1 MITISQDIL
10 RAALNA
16 VTRASQKN
24 ILPAFSL
31 VRLDADVQG
40 HLSLSC
46 FNGESAARAIVQVA
60 CDEDL
65 SVCVDA
71 QTLNAVVET
80 LAGPIQLSVEG
91 NSFLLNSQANRTTL
105 RIVDEQLPI
114 IGEETI
120 QILATVSGAILRS
133 LLRVLLFASTD
144 GSRAALQ
151 VVHLTVEKDSI
162 LAQAADGFSAGS
174 VRENVQGIQQ
184 QTTLSLPWNFARLLS
199 TLVEEHDTVRMGTSD
214 PNRVLFQITNAEA
227 SKDLTLATVTG
238 AENFPAVQIGTLI
251 EQARSDVLAHL
262 TVQQTSLMQTIRMV
276 QAMGT
281 HNTFLKASGGVV
293 KMASEETPT
302 GQARNVLDGTANG
315 EDASVWLSSAFLKR
329 AAESCKGE
337 IVIKLADGKKPVL
350 LEAGAFT
357 VLIMP
362 LLLEGAKD
370 PFPEDEA
377 VASSLQVEPVETLPE
392 MAMA

>member
-1 MITISQDIL
+1 MITISQDSL

-40 HLSLSC
+40 QLSLSC

-71 QTLNAVVET
+71 LTLNAVVET

-105 RIVDEQLPI
+105 RIVDEQLPV
-114 IGEETI
+114 IGEESI
-120 QILATVSGAILRS
+120 QTLATLSGTILRN
-133 LLRVLLFASTD
+133 LLRVLPFASTD

-174 VRENVQGIQQ
+174 VRENVQGITQP
-184 QTTLSLPWNFARLLS
+184 TTLSLPWNFARLLA
-199 TLVEEHDTVRMGTSD
+199 TLVEERDTVRIGTSGH
-214 PNRVLFQITNAEA
+214 NRILFQITNAEQA
-227 SKDLTLATVTG
+227 KDLTLATVTG
-238 AENFPAVQIGTLI
+238 AENFPAAQIGNLI
-251 EQARSDVLAHL
+251 EQSRNDVRAHL

-281 HNTFLKASGGVV
+281 HNTFIKASNGSV

-302 GQARNVLDGTANG
+302 GQARNVLDGTTNG
-315 EDASVWLSSAFLKR
+315 EDASAWLSAAFLKR
-329 AAESCKGE
+329 AAESCKGTLAL
-337 IVIKLADGKKPVL
+337 KLADGKKPVL
-350 LEAGAFT
+350 LESGAFT

-362 LLLEGAKD
+362 LLIEGAKN
-370 PFPEDEA
+370 PFPEEEA
-377 VASSLQVEPVETLPE
+377 LAISLPE
-392 MAMA
+392 LAMA

>member
-10 RAALNA
+10 RVALNA

-24 ILPAFSL
+24 VLPAFSL

-40 HLSLSC
+40 QLSLAC
-46 FNGESAARAIVQVA
+46 FNGESAARSIVQVA

-80 LAGPIQLSVEG
+80 LTGPIQISVEG
-91 NSFLLNSQANRTTL
+91 NSFLLNSQANRTAL
-105 RIVDEQLPI
+105 RIVDEQLPV
-114 IGEETI
+114 IGEESI
-120 QILATVSGAILRS
+120 QTLATLSGSILRS
-133 LLRVLLFASTD
+133 LLRVLPFASTD
-144 GSRAALQ
+144 GSRVALQ

-174 VRENVQGIQQ
+174 VCENVQGIQQ
-184 QTTLSLPWNFARLLS
+184 ETTLSLPWNFARLLA
-199 TLVEEHDTVRMGTSD
+199 TLVEEHDRVRMGTSG
-214 PNRVLFQITNAEA
+214 PNRVLFQITNAEQA
-227 SKDLTLATVTG
+227 KDLTLATVTG
-238 AENFPAVQIGTLI
+238 AENFPAAQIGNLI
-251 EQARSDVLAHL
+251 EQSRNDVRAHL

-281 HNTFLKASGGVV
+281 HNTFLKASNGSV
-293 KMASEETPT
+293 KMASDETPT
-302 GQARNVLDGTANG
+302 GQARNVLDGTASG
-315 EDASVWLSSAFLKR
+315 EETSAWLSSAFLKR
-329 AAESCKGE
+329 AAESCKGA
-337 IVIKLADGKKPVL
+337 IALKLADGKKPIL
-350 LEAGAFT
+350 LESGAFT

-362 LLLEGAKD
+362 LLIEGAKN
-370 PFPEDEA
+370 PFPEEEA
-377 VASSLQVEPVETLPE
+377 LAISLPD

>member
-1 MITISQDIL
+1 MIAVSQDTL

-31 VRLDADVQG
+31 VRLDVDVQG
-40 HLSLSC
+40 QLSLSC
-46 FNGESAARAIVQVA
+46 FNGESAARAIVQAA

-71 QTLNAVVET
+71 LTLNAVVET

-91 NSFLLNSQANRTTL
+91 NSFLLNSQSNRTTL
-105 RIVDEQLPI
+105 RIVDEQLPV
-114 IGEETI
+114 IGEESVQT
-120 QILATVSGAILRS
+120 LAALSGSTLRS
-133 LLRVLLFASTD
+133 LLRVLPFASTD

-174 VRENVQGIQQ
+174 VREDVQGITPP
-184 QTTLSLPWNFARLLS
+184 TTLSLPWNFARLLAM
-199 TLVEEHDTVRMGTSD
+199 LVDEHDTVQIETFGS
-214 PNRVLFQITNAEA
+214 NRILFQITNMEQA
-227 SKDLTLATVTG
+227 KDLTLATVTG
-238 AENFPAVQIGTLI
+238 ADNFPAAQVRTLI
-251 EQARSDVLAHL
+251 EQSQTDARAHL
-262 TVQQTSLMQTIRMV
+262 SVQQTSLMQTIRMV

-281 HNTFLKASGGVV
+281 HNACIKASGGSV

-302 GQARNVLDGTANG
+302 GQARNLLDGTASG
-315 EDASVWLSSAFLKR
+315 EDASAWLSAAFLKR
-329 AAESCKGE
+329 AAESCKGA
-337 IVIKLADGKKPVL
+337 ITLKLADGKKPVL

-362 LLLEGAKD
+362 LLIEGAKN
-370 PFPEDEA
+370 PFPEEEA
-377 VASSLQVEPVETLPE
+377 LAISLPD

>member
-10 RAALNA
+10 RVALNA

-31 VRLDADVQG
+31 VRLDANTQG
-40 HLSLSC
+40 QLSLSC
-46 FNGESAARAIVQVA
+46 FNGESAARAILQVA

-71 QTLNAVVET
+71 LTLNAVVET
-80 LAGPIQLSVEG
+80 LAGPIQLSVDG

-105 RIVDEQLPI
+105 RIVDEQLPV
-114 IGEETI
+114 IGEESI
-120 QILATVSGAILRS
+120 QTLATLSGAILRS
-133 LLRVLLFASTD
+133 LLRVLPFASTD

-151 VVHLTVEKDSI
+151 VAHLTLEKDAI

-174 VRENVQGIQQ
+174 VRETVQGIQG
-184 QTTLSLPWNFARLLS
+184 QTTLSLPWNFARLLF
-199 TLVEEHDTVRMGTSD
+199 TLVEERDTVRLGTSG
-214 PNRVLFQITNAEA
+214 PNRILFQITNAEA
-227 SKDLTLATVTG
+227 AKDLTLATVTG
-238 AENFPAVQIGTLI
+238 AENFPAAQIGDLI
-251 EQARSDVLAHL
+251 EQSRNDVLAHL
-262 TVQQTSLMQTIRMV
+262 TVQQTSLLQTIRMV

-302 GQARNVLDGTANG
+302 GQARNVLDGTASG
-315 EDASVWLSSAFLKR
+315 EDASAWLSAAFLKR
-329 AAESCKGE
+329 AAESCKGA
-337 IVIKLADGKKPVL
+337 ITLKLADGKKPVL

-362 LLLEGAKD
+362 LLIEGAKD
-370 PFPEDEA
+370 PFPEEA
-377 VASSLQVEPVETLPE
+377 ALAIQLPD

>member
-31 VRLDADVQG
+31 VRLDANTQG
-40 HLSLSC
+40 QLSLSC

-71 QTLNAVVET
+71 LTLNAVVET
-80 LAGPIQLSVEG
+80 LAGPIQLSVDG

-105 RIVDEQLPI
+105 RIVDEQLPV
-114 IGEETI
+114 IGEESI
-120 QILATVSGAILRS
+120 QTLATLSGTILRS
-133 LLRVLLFASTD
+133 LLRVLPFASTD

-151 VVHLTVEKDSI
+151 VVHLTLEKDSI

-174 VRENVQGIQQ
+174 VRENVQGTTQ

-199 TLVEEHDTVRMGTSD
+199 TLVEERDTVRIGTSG
-214 PNRVLFQITNAEA
+214 PNRILFQITNTEQA
-227 SKDLTLATVTG
+227 KDLTLATVTG
-238 AENFPAVQIGTLI
+238 AENFPAAQIGDLI
-251 EQARSDVLAHL
+251 EQSRNDVLAHL
-262 TVQQTSLMQTIRMV
+262 AVQQTSLLQTIRMV

-281 HNTFLKASGGVV
+281 HNTFLKASNGSV

-302 GQARNVLDGTANG
+302 GQARNVLDGTASG
-315 EDASVWLSSAFLKR
+315 EDASAWLSAAFLKR
-329 AAESCKGE
+329 AAESCKGT
-337 IVIKLADGKKPVL
+337 ITLKLADGKKPVL
-350 LEAGAFT
+350 VEAGAFT

-362 LLLEGAKD
+362 LLIEGAKD
-370 PFPEDEA
+370 PFPEEEA
-377 VASSLQVEPVETLPE
+377 LAIQLPD
-392 MAMA
+392 MALA

>member
-10 RAALNA
+10 RVALNA

-31 VRLDADVQG
+31 VRLDADVRGQ
-40 HLSLSC
+40 LSLSC

-105 RIVDEQLPI
+105 RIVDEQLPV
-114 IGEETI
+114 IGEESI
-120 QILATVSGAILRS
+120 QTLATLSGSILRS
-133 LLRVLLFASTD
+133 LLRVLPFASTD

-151 VVHLTVEKDSI
+151 VVYLSLEKDSI

-174 VRENVQGIQQ
+174 VCENVQGIQG
-184 QTTLSLPWNFARLLS
+184 QTTLSLPWSFARLLAM
-199 TLVEEHDTVRMGTSD
+199 LVEEHDTVRIGTSG
-214 PNRVLFQITNAEA
+214 PNRILFQITNAEQA
-227 SKDLTLATVTG
+227 KDLTLATVTG
-238 AENFPAVQIGTLI
+238 AENFPAAQIGNLI
-251 EQARSDVLAHL
+251 NQSRNDVRAHL

-281 HNTFLKASGGVV
+281 HNSFLKASNGSV

-302 GQARNVLDGTANG
+302 GQARNLLDGTASG
-315 EDASVWLSSAFLKR
+315 EDASAWLSAAFLKR

-337 IVIKLADGKKPVL
+337 ITLKLADGKKPIL

-362 LLLEGAKD
+362 LLIEGAKD
-370 PFPEDEA
+370 PFPEEEA
-377 VASSLQVEPVETLPE
+377 LAIRLPD

>member
-1 MITISQDIL
+1 MITISQDTL
-10 RAALNA
+10 RVALNA
-16 VTRASQKN
+16 VTRASQKASS
-24 ILPAFSL
+24 LPAYAL
-31 VRLDADVQG
+31 VRLDTDVQG

-46 FNGESAARAIVQVA
+46 FNGESAARAIAQVA

-105 RIVDEQLPI
+105 RIVDEQLPV

-120 QILATVSGAILRS
+120 QTIATVSGSILRS
-133 LLRVLLFASTD
+133 LLRVLPFASTD

-151 VVHLTVEKDSI
+151 VVHLTAEKDFI

-174 VRENVQGIQQ
+174 VRENVQEISQ

-199 TLVEEHDTVRMGTSD
+199 TLVDEHDTVRIGTSG
-214 PNRVLFQITNAEA
+214 PNRILLQITNAEQA
-227 SKDLTLATVTG
+227 KDLTLATVTG
-238 AENFPAVQIGTLI
+238 AENFPAAQIGTLI
-251 EQARSDVLAHL
+251 EQAKSDVRSHL
-262 TVQQTSLMQTIRMV
+262 TIQQTSLMQTIRMV

-302 GQARNVLDGTANG
+302 GQARNVLDGRANG

-370 PFPEDEA
+370 PFPEEEA
-377 VASSLQVEPVETLPE
+377 IALNLPD

>member
-10 RAALNA
+10 RVALNA

-24 ILPAFSL
+24 VLPAFSL

-40 HLSLSC
+40 QLSLAC
-46 FNGESAARAIVQVA
+46 FNGESAARSIVQVA

-80 LAGPIQLSVEG
+80 LTGPIQISVEG
-91 NSFLLNSQANRTTL
+91 NSFLLNSQANRTAL
-105 RIVDEQLPI
+105 RIVDEQLPV
-114 IGEETI
+114 IGEESI
-120 QILATVSGAILRS
+120 QTLATLSGSILRS
-133 LLRVLLFASTD
+133 LLRVLPFASTD
-144 GSRAALQ
+144 GSRVALQ

-174 VRENVQGIQQ
+174 VCENVQGIQKE
-184 QTTLSLPWNFARLLS
+184 TTLSLPWSFARLLT
-199 TLVEEHDTVRMGTSD
+199 TLVEEHDTVRIGTSG
-214 PNRVLFQITNAEA
+214 PNRVLFQITNAEQA
-227 SKDLTLATVTG
+227 KDLTLATVTG
-238 AENFPAVQIGTLI
+238 AENFPAAQIGTLI
-251 EQARSDVLAHL
+251 EQSRNDVRAHL

-281 HNTFLKASGGVV
+281 HNTFIKALGGSV

-302 GQARNVLDGTANG
+302 GQARNILDGTASG
-315 EDASVWLSSAFLKR
+315 EDASAWLSSAFLKR

-337 IVIKLADGKKPVL
+337 ITLKLADGKKPVL

-362 LLLEGAKD
+362 LLIEGAKD
-370 PFPEDEA
+370 PFPEEEA
-377 VASSLQVEPVETLPE
+377 LAISLPE
-392 MAMA
+392 LAMV

>member
-1 MITISQDIL
+1 MITISQDAL

-24 ILPAFSL
+24 VLPAFSL

-40 HLSLSC
+40 QLSLSC

-71 QTLNAVVET
+71 LTLNAVVET

-105 RIVDEQLPI
+105 RIVDEQLPV
-114 IGEETI
+114 IGEESI
-120 QILATVSGAILRS
+120 QTLATVSGTILRS
-133 LLRVLLFASTD
+133 LLRVLPFASTD

-151 VVHLTVEKDSI
+151 VVHLTLEKDSI

-174 VRENVQGIQQ
+174 VRENVQGITQP
-184 QTTLSLPWNFARLLS
+184 TTLSLPWNFARLLS
-199 TLVEEHDTVRMGTSD
+199 TLVEERDKVRIGTSG
-214 PNRVLFQITNAEA
+214 PNRILFQLANVEQA
-227 SKDLTLATVTG
+227 KDLTLATVTG
-238 AENFPAVQIGTLI
+238 AENFPAAQIGNLI
-251 EQARSDVLAHL
+251 EQSRNDVLAHL

-281 HNTFLKASGGVV
+281 HNTFLKASNGSV

-302 GQARNVLDGTANG
+302 GQARNVLDGTASG
-315 EDASVWLSSAFLKR
+315 EDASVWLSAAFLKR

-337 IVIKLADGKKPVL
+337 IMLKLADGKKPVL
-350 LEAGAFT
+350 VEAGAFT

-362 LLLEGAKD
+362 LLIEGAKD
-370 PFPEDEA
+370 PFPEEEA
-377 VASSLQVEPVETLPE
+377 LAFQLPD

>member
-1 MITISQDIL
+1 MITISQDVL
-10 RAALNA
+10 RSALNA

-24 ILPAFSL
+24 VLPAFSL
-31 VRLDADVQG
+31 VRLDADTNG

-46 FNGESAARAIVQVA
+46 FNGESAARASVQVT

-65 SVCVDA
+65 SVCMDA

-105 RIVDEQLPI
+105 RIVDEQLPV

-120 QILATVSGAILRS
+120 QALAIVSGSILHS
-133 LLRVLLFASTD
+133 LLRVLPFASTD

-174 VRENVQGIQQ
+174 VRESVQGIHQ
-184 QTTLSLPWNFARLLS
+184 QTTLSLPWNFARLLA
-199 TLVEEHDTVRMGTSD
+199 TLVEEHDTVRMGTSG
-214 PNRVLFQITNAEA
+214 PNHVLFQITNTEA
-227 SKDLTLATVTG
+227 SKNLTLATVTG
-238 AENFPAVQIGTLI
+238 AENFPAAQIGNLI
-251 EQARSDVLAHL
+251 EQSRNDVRAHL
-262 TVQQTSLMQTIRMV
+262 TVQQASLMQTIRMV

-281 HNTFLKASGGVV
+281 HNTFLKASNGSV

-302 GQARNVLDGTANG
+302 GQARNVLDGTASG
-315 EDASVWLSSAFLKR
+315 EAASAWLSSAFLKR
-329 AAESCKGE
+329 AAESCKGA
-337 IVIKLADGKKPVL
+337 IMLKLADGKKPIL

-362 LLLEGAKD
+362 LLIEGARD
-370 PFPEDEA
+370 PFPEEEA
-377 VASSLQVEPVETLPE
+377 LAISLPE
-392 MAMA
+392 LAMA

>member
-1 MITISQDIL
+1 MITISQDAL
-10 RAALNA
+10 CAALNA

-24 ILPAFSL
+24 VLPAFSL
-31 VRLDADVQG
+31 VRLDANTQG
-40 HLSLSC
+40 QLSLSC

-71 QTLNAVVET
+71 LTLNAVVET
-80 LAGPIQLSVEG
+80 LAGPIQLSVDG

-105 RIVDEQLPI
+105 RIVNEQLPVI
-114 IGEETI
+114 SEESI
-120 QILATVSGAILRS
+120 QTLVTVSGTILRS
-133 LLRVLLFASTD
+133 LLRVLPFASTD

-151 VVHLTVEKDSI
+151 VVHLTLEKDAI

-174 VRENVQGIQQ
+174 VHENVQGTTQ
-184 QTTLSLPWNFARLLS
+184 QTMLSLPWNFARLLV
-199 TLVEEHDTVRMGTSD
+199 TLVDEHDTVQIGTSG
-214 PNRVLFQITNAEA
+214 PNRILFQITNAEQA
-227 SKDLTLATVTG
+227 KDLTLATVTG
-238 AENFPAVQIGTLI
+238 AENFPAAQIGNLI
-251 EQARSDVLAHL
+251 EQSRNDVLAHL
-262 TVQQTSLMQTIRMV
+262 TVQQTSLLQTIRMV

-293 KMASEETPT
+293 KMASDETAT
-302 GQARNVLDGTANG
+302 GQARNILDGTASG
-315 EDASVWLSSAFLKR
+315 EDASAWLSAAFLKR

-337 IVIKLADGKKPVL
+337 IMLKLADGKKPIL

-362 LLLEGAKD
+362 LLIEGAKD
-370 PFPEDEA
+370 PFPEEEA
-377 VASSLQVEPVETLPE
+377 FAIQLPD

>member
-1 MITISQDIL
+1 MITISQDSL

-40 HLSLSC
+40 QLSLSC

-71 QTLNAVVET
+71 LTLNAVVET

-105 RIVDEQLPI
+105 RIVDEQLPV
-114 IGEETI
+114 IGEESI
-120 QILATVSGAILRS
+120 QTLATLSGTILRN
-133 LLRVLLFASTD
+133 LLRVLPFASTD

-174 VRENVQGIQQ
+174 VRENVQGITQP
-184 QTTLSLPWNFARLLS
+184 TTLSLPWNFARLLA
-199 TLVEEHDTVRMGTSD
+199 TLVEERDTVRIGTSG
-214 PNRVLFQITNAEA
+214 PNRILFQITNAEQA
-227 SKDLTLATVTG
+227 KDLTLATVTG
-238 AENFPAVQIGTLI
+238 AENFPAAQIGNLI
-251 EQARSDVLAHL
+251 EQSRNDVRAHL
-262 TVQQTSLMQTIRMV
+262 TVQQTSLLQTIRMV

-293 KMASEETPT
+293 KMASEETAT
-302 GQARNVLDGTANG
+302 GQARNVLDGSASG
-315 EDASVWLSSAFLKR
+315 EDASVWLSAAFLKR
-329 AAESCKGE
+329 AAESCKGT
-337 IVIKLADGKKPVL
+337 ITLKLADGKKPVL

-362 LLLEGAKD
+362 LLIEGAKD
-370 PFPEDEA
+370 PFPEEA
-377 VASSLQVEPVETLPE
+377 MFAIQLPD

>member
-10 RAALNA
+10 RVALNA

-40 HLSLSC
+40 QLSLSC

-71 QTLNAVVET
+71 LTLNAVVET

-91 NSFLLNSQANRTTL
+91 NSFILNSQANRTTL
-105 RIVDEQLPI
+105 RIVDEQLPV
-114 IGEETI
+114 IGEESI
-120 QILATVSGAILRS
+120 QTLAALSGTILRS
-133 LLRVLLFASTD
+133 LLRVLPFTSTD

-151 VVHLTVEKDSI
+151 VAHLTMEKDSI

-174 VRENVQGIQQ
+174 VRENVQGISQP
-184 QTTLSLPWNFARLLS
+184 TTLSLPWNFARLLS
-199 TLVEEHDTVRMGTSD
+199 TLVEERDTVRIGISG
-214 PNRVLFQITNAEA
+214 PNRILFQITNAEA
-227 SKDLTLATVTG
+227 AKDLTLATVTG
-238 AENFPAVQIGTLI
+238 AENFPAAQIGDLI
-251 EQARSDVLAHL
+251 AQSRNDVLAHL

-281 HNTFLKASGGVV
+281 HNTFIKASNGSV

-302 GQARNVLDGTANG
+302 GQARNVLDGAASG
-315 EDASVWLSSAFLKR
+315 EDASAWLSAAFLKR
-329 AAESCKGE
+329 AAESCKGT
-337 IVIKLADGKKPVL
+337 ITLKLADGKKPIL

-362 LLLEGAKD
+362 LLIEGAKD
-370 PFPEDEA
+370 PFPEEEA
-377 VASSLQVEPVETLPE
+377 LAISLPD

>member
-1 MITISQDIL
+1 MITISQDSL

-40 HLSLSC
+40 QLSLSC

-60 CDEDL
+60 CDETL

-105 RIVDEQLPI
+105 RIVDEQLPV
-114 IGEETI
+114 IGEESI
-120 QILATVSGAILRS
+120 QTLATLSGSILRS
-133 LLRVLLFASTD
+133 LLRVLPFASTD

-174 VRENVQGIQQ
+174 VCEIVQGIQKE
-184 QTTLSLPWNFARLLS
+184 TTLALPWNFARLLAM
-199 TLVEEHDTVRMGTSD
+199 LVEEHDTVRIGTSG
-214 PNRVLFQITNAEA
+214 PNRILFQITNAEQA
-227 SKDLTLATVTG
+227 KDLTLATVTG
-238 AENFPAVQIGTLI
+238 ADNFPAAQIGNLI
-251 EQARSDVLAHL
+251 EQSRNDVHAHL
-262 TVQQTSLMQTIRMV
+262 MVQQTSLMQTIRMV

-281 HNTFLKASGGVV
+281 HNTYIKASGGSV
-293 KMASEETPT
+293 KMASDETPT
-302 GQARNVLDGTANG
+302 GQARNVLDGTASG
-315 EDASVWLSSAFLKR
+315 EDASAWLSAAFLKR
-329 AAESCKGE
+329 AAESCNGE
-337 IVIKLADGKKPVL
+337 ITLKLADGKKPVL

-362 LLLEGAKD
+362 LLIEGAKD
-370 PFPEDEA
+370 PFPEEEVIA
-377 VASSLQVEPVETLPE
+377 FQLPD

>member
-1 MITISQDIL
+1 MITISQDSL
-10 RAALNA
+10 CAALNA

-24 ILPAFSL
+24 VLPAFSL

-40 HLSLSC
+40 HLRLSC
-46 FNGESAARAIVQVA
+46 FNGESAARATLQVA
-60 CDEDL
+60 CDETL

-105 RIVDEQLPI
+105 RIVDEQLPV
-114 IGEETI
+114 IGEESI
-120 QILATVSGAILRS
+120 QPLATLSGTILRS
-133 LLRVLLFASTD
+133 LLRVLPFASTD

-151 VVHLTVEKDSI
+151 VIHLTVEPDSL

-174 VRENVQGIQQ
+174 VRESVQGVTQPA
-184 QTTLSLPWNFARLLS
+184 TLSLPWNFARLLA
-199 TLVEEHDTVRMGTSD
+199 TLVDENDKVHIGTSG

-238 AENFPAVQIGTLI
+238 ADNFPAAQIGNLI
-251 EQARSDVLAHL
+251 EQSRNDVRAHL
-262 TVQQTSLMQTIRMV
+262 TVQQASLMQTIRMV

-281 HNTFLKASGGVV
+281 HNTFLKASNGSV
-293 KMASEETPT
+293 KMASDETPT
-302 GQARNVLDGTANG
+302 GQARNVLDGTASG
-315 EDASVWLSSAFLKR
+315 EDASVWLSAAFLKR
-329 AAESCKGE
+329 AAESCKG
-337 IVIKLADGKKPVL
+337 VIMLKLADGKKPVL

-362 LLLEGAKD
+362 LLIEGAKD
-370 PFPEDEA
+370 PFPEEEA
-377 VASSLQVEPVETLPE
+377 LALNLPD